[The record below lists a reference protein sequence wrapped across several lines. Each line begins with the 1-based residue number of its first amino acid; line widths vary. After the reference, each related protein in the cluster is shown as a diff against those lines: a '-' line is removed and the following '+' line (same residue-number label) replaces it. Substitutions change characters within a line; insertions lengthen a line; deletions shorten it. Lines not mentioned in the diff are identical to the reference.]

1 MPRVLRRAFLCL
13 SAFGLVASA
22 LAQTGANATQ
32 LYFVLLKRPANAPPL
47 SKEEGEKLQE
57 AHMANIR
64 KLAGEHKLV
73 IAGPFLDNTALRG
86 IFVFRAAS
94 LEQVQEWVNTDPMVK
109 VNHLAMEVYG
119 PWQADQSLVHDPDAS
134 QKMEQYT
141 LVLLKQGE
149 KWNPSAPESAGM
161 MKRHEEYSKELTAK
175 GSLAIAGA
183 FPASATGDLRGV
195 AIYRVN
201 AAEASKLANEDPV
214 ATSGLLKPEIHPWI
228 TGSGVLSP
236 GEPFDMSH

>member
-1 MPRVLRRAFLCL
+1 MPRFLRRGILCL
-13 SAFGLVASA
+13 GALALAASAF
-22 LAQTGANATQ
+22 AQSGANTAQ

-47 SKEEGEKLQE
+47 SKEEGERLQE

-119 PWQADQSLVHDPDAS
+119 PWQTDQGLIHDPGAS

-149 KWNPSAPESAGM
+149 KWNPSAPEFAGVI
-161 MKRHEEYSKELTAK
+161 KRHEEYSKELTAK
-175 GSLAIAGA
+175 GSLAIAGG
-183 FPASATGDLRGV
+183 FPVNATEDLHGV
-195 AIYRVN
+195 AIYRVSVD
-201 AAEASKLANEDPV
+201 AAAKLANDDPA
-214 ATSGLLKPEIHPWI
+214 ATSSLIKPEIHPWI
-228 TGSGVLSP
+228 TGSGVLPS
-236 GEPFDMSH
+236 GEPFEMPH